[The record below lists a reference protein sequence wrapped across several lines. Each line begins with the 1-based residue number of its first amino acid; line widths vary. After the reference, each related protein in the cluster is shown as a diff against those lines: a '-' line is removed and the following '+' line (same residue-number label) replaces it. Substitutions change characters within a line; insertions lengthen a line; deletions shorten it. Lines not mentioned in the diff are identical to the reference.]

1 MRLIYVIFAIFFA
14 YEIGIASIVLLMG
27 HILITSFSML
37 GYPAF
42 FTVALRVNNIYRK
55 VVITSG

>member
-1 MRLIYVIFAIFFA
+1 MCLIYVIFAIFFA
-14 YEIGIASIVLLMG
+14 YFCRDGMKLVLLIFVLLMG

-42 FTVALRVNNIYRK
+42 LLLY
-55 VVITSG
+55 